1 MPHNL
6 CARVDSRLSADE
18 FEAVTFVVWLR
29 TDSWYSCAM
38 KNLLPMIFGLL
49 AVVVLTAGCSTT
61 ATVTTLQPIEGNLDR
76 YKRAV
81 VEVTTS
87 PDVQWRDEAK
97 YVESRLKFG
106 VVEKLKAAKK
116 FQDVTDELPSQP
128 ADSDLKVVLNITS
141 LRSYSGGGYGGPSI
155 GLGVGG
161 GSRGSGGFFGFGM
174 GTPLPGPGSSGGMIV
189 QVELLD
195 ARTGKRLGTMDA
207 STTSGDVAAQ
217 AEAIAEK
224 VVAEITRK

>member
-1 MPHNL
+1 MKI
-6 CARVDSRLSADE
+6 
-18 FEAVTFVVWLR
+18 VTMTFL
-29 TDSWYSCAM
+29 
-38 KNLLPMIFGLL
+38 FGLM

-61 ATVTTLQPIEGNLDR
+61 ATVTTLQPIEGSLDR
-76 YKRAV
+76 YKKAV
-81 VEVTTS
+81 VVVTTS

-106 VVEKLKAAKK
+106 VVEKLRAANK

-128 ADSDLKVVLNITS
+128 ADSDLKIALKVVS

-161 GSRGSGGFFGFGM
+161 GSGGSGGFFGLGM
-174 GTPLPGPGSSGGMIV
+174 GTPLPAPGSSGGMIV

-195 ARTGKRLGTMDA
+195 SRTGKRLGYMDA

>member
-1 MPHNL
+1 
-6 CARVDSRLSADE
+6 
-18 FEAVTFVVWLR
+18 
-29 TDSWYSCAM
+29 M
-38 KNLLPMIFGLL
+38 KLLQMTIRFGLM
-49 AVVVLTAGCSTT
+49 AVIILTAGCSTT

-81 VEVTTS
+81 VVVTTG
-87 PDVQWRDEAK
+87 PDAQWRDEAM

-106 VVEKLKAAKK
+106 VVEKLKAAKR
-116 FQDVTDELPSQP
+116 FEVVTDELPSQP
-128 ADSDLKVVLNITS
+128 AETDLKIVLKVVN
-141 LRSYSGGGYGGPSI
+141 LRSYSSGYGGPSI

-161 GSRGSGGFFGFGM
+161 GSRGAGGFYGLGM

-195 ARTGKRLGTMDA
+195 SRSGKRLGFMDGSA
-207 STTSGDVAAQ
+207 SSGDLAQQ

>member
-1 MPHNL
+1 M
-6 CARVDSRLSADE
+6 
-18 FEAVTFVVWLR
+18 TFRFVL
-29 TDSWYSCAM
+29 M
-38 KNLLPMIFGLL
+38 
-49 AVVVLTAGCSTT
+49 AVVISTAGCSTT
-61 ATVTTLQPIEGNLDR
+61 ATVTSLQPIEGSLDR
-76 YKRAV
+76 YKKAV
-81 VEVTTS
+81 VEVTTG
-87 PDVQWRDEAK
+87 PDAQWRGEAE

-116 FQDVTDELPSQP
+116 FEVVTDELPSQP
-128 ADSDLKVVLNITS
+128 ADSDLKIILKIVN
-141 LRSYSGGGYGGPSI
+141 LRSYSSGYGGPSI

-161 GSRGSGGFFGFGM
+161 GSRGAGGFYGLGM

-195 ARTGKRLGTMDA
+195 SRSGKRLGFMDA
-207 STTSGDVAAQ
+207 STTSGDLTAQ

>member
-1 MPHNL
+1 
-6 CARVDSRLSADE
+6 
-18 FEAVTFVVWLR
+18 
-29 TDSWYSCAM
+29 M
-38 KNLLPMIFGLL
+38 KILPIMFRFGLMAM
-49 AVVVLTAGCSTT
+49 AVFTAGCSTT

-76 YKRAV
+76 YKKAV
-81 VEVTTS
+81 VMVTTS

-106 VVEKLKAAKK
+106 VVEKLKAANK

-128 ADSDLKVVLNITS
+128 ADSDLKIALKVVS

-161 GSRGSGGFFGFGM
+161 GGGGGFFGMGL

-195 ARTGKRLGTMDA
+195 ARTGKRLGYLDA
-207 STTSGDVAAQ
+207 SATSGDVAAQ
-217 AEAIAEK
+217 AEAIADK
-224 VVAEITRK
+224 VVAEITAK

>member
-1 MPHNL
+1 
-6 CARVDSRLSADE
+6 
-18 FEAVTFVVWLR
+18 
-29 TDSWYSCAM
+29 M
-38 KNLLPMIFGLL
+38 KILLMRFCLGLMAAAIF
-49 AVVVLTAGCSTT
+49 TTGCSTT
-61 ATVTTLQPIEGNLDR
+61 ATVTTLQPIEGGLDR
-76 YKRAV
+76 YRKAV
-81 VEVTTS
+81 VSVTTS
-87 PDVQWRDEAK
+87 PDVEWRDEAK

-106 VVEKLKAAKK
+106 VIEKLKAANK

-128 ADSDLKVVLNITS
+128 SDSDLKIVLKVVS

-161 GSRGSGGFFGFGM
+161 GSRGAGGFYGLGM

-195 ARTGKRLGTMDA
+195 ARTGKRLGFMDA

>member
-1 MPHNL
+1 
-6 CARVDSRLSADE
+6 
-18 FEAVTFVVWLR
+18 
-29 TDSWYSCAM
+29 M
-38 KNLLPMIFGLL
+38 KNLLPMTYRFGLI

-76 YKRAV
+76 YKKAV
-81 VEVTTS
+81 VVVTTS

-116 FQDVTDELPSQP
+116 FEDVTDEAPSQP
-128 ADSDLKVVLNITS
+128 ADSDLKIVLTVSS
-141 LRSYSGGGYGGPSI
+141 LRFYSGGGYGGPSI

-161 GSRGSGGFFGFGM
+161 GSRGAGGFYGLGM
-174 GTPLPGPGSSGGMIV
+174 GAPLPGPGSGGGMIV

-195 ARTGKRLGTMDA
+195 ARTGKRLGYMDA
-207 STTSGDVAAQ
+207 STSSGDIAKQV
-217 AEAIAEK
+217 EAIADK
-224 VVAEITRK
+224 VVAEIARK